1 MQRSYAANF
10 ASKWPFVLGYF
21 GLATVVM
28 TWPAITSIRTAV
40 VGGLGDNLHF
50 AWLIAWFDQAI
61 FSLQQ
66 TPFFAPHL
74 NFPEGWH
81 LARSEITPAQVIQG
95 LPFVRLGGPILAYN
109 LVALLS
115 FVFSG
120 LSAYF
125 CTLKLS
131 GQRIAALIAG
141 TLFAF
146 LPFRIAHWRV
156 GQLNMLGTAWFPIYF
171 VALAYL
177 LSERASARRT
187 SVVGGLAL
195 GLVSLTS
202 QYYFY
207 ITLVASALASAIYL
221 LGFRRERLISRSLW
235 GPLARMAVVAAPLMA
250 IGLYPYVDLALRDSY
265 PDRSL
270 YDVSSGSASVTDFLL
285 PSTDHFL
292 WGTWVGAKFSRDHWP
307 EATLYVGVIAPVLA
321 FVAVFRAW
329 RAGRGVRV
337 LAALAGVSILL
348 TLGVHLY
355 WDEHLVLVKLPQPI
369 ASILQR
375 DETRVP
381 MLGYFLF
388 KFVPF
393 YAKMRTFKRAGALAL
408 TALVLLAGIGAA
420 DLLNRLKAR
429 WRTPVG
435 VLLLAIVWLDFY
447 PGPFTEFSKVEPR
460 LVDQWLAE
468 QPGDGAVAEFP
479 FWLEEEQ
486 FHVYTTLLHGK
497 PFLGGFFSAFPP
509 PQYQRIRPV
518 LEDFPNEA
526 SVRLLGEL
534 GVRYVLVETGLY
546 QNFTIVDHLI
556 RDLGMEYQATLDGVV
571 VYEIPKISELGMG
584 E

>member
-1 MQRSYAANF
+1 MKRSFAAKVT
-10 ASKWPFVLGYF
+10 SQWLFVLGYF
-21 GLATVVM
+21 GLATVVI
-28 TWPAITSIRTAV
+28 TWPAITFARTAV
-40 VGGLGDNLHF
+40 VGELGDNLHF
-50 AWLIAWFDQAI
+50 AWLIAWFDRAI
-61 FSLQQ
+61 FTLQQ
-66 TPFFAPHL
+66 LPIFAPHL
-74 NFPEGWH
+74 NYPEGWH

-95 LPFVRLGGPILAYN
+95 MPFVRFGGPILAYN

-115 FVFSG
+115 FVLSG

-131 GQRIAALIAG
+131 GHRIAALIAG

-146 LPFRIAHWRV
+146 SPFRIAHWRV

-171 VALAYL
+171 VALMYVLGGKAT
-177 LSERASARRT
+177 ARRT

-207 ITLVASALASAIYL
+207 MTLVASALGSAIYL
-221 LGFRRERLISRSLW
+221 LGFRRDRLISSSLW
-235 GPLARMAVVAAPLMA
+235 KSLALMAVVAAPLVA
-250 IGLYPYVDLALRDSY
+250 IGLFPYVNLAGSDSY

-270 YDVSSGSASVTDFLL
+270 YDVSPGSASVTDFLL

-292 WGTWVGAKFSRDHWP
+292 WGAWVGETFSRDHWP
-307 EATLYVGVIAPVLA
+307 EATLYLGVVATGLA
-321 FVAVFRAW
+321 LVAVLRAW
-329 RAGRGVRV
+329 RAGTAVRF
-337 LAALAGVSILL
+337 LAVFASVSILL

-355 WDEHLVLVKLPQPI
+355 WNEHLVLVRLPQPV
-369 ASILQR
+369 ASLLHR

-408 TALVLLAGIGAA
+408 TGLTLLAGIGAA
-420 DLLNRLKAR
+420 NLLNRLKAG
-429 WRTPVG
+429 WRAPVG
-435 VLLLAIVWLDFY
+435 VLLLAGVWLDFY

-460 LVDQWLAE
+460 AVDQWLAI

-479 FWLEEEQ
+479 FRLEEEQ
-486 FHVYTTLLHGK
+486 FHVYTTLIHGK
-497 PFLGGFFSAFPP
+497 PFLGGFFNAFPP
-509 PQYQRIRPV
+509 PQYRRIRPV
-518 LEDFPNEA
+518 MEQFPNEA

-534 GVRYVLVETGLY
+534 GVQYVLVEKGLY
-546 QNFTIVDHLI
+546 PDFTSVDRQI

-571 VYEIPKISELGMG
+571 VYEIPLTGLG